1 MRHILFIAAAF
12 ACTSGAQAEF
22 YRDRYWPKPET
33 NEEAAT
39 RLLNAYSYSPDPDV
53 MAKQID
59 AAARLEEARI
69 RAAVDAYKV
78 DQETLRKG
86 MTGSDVNVRVQNA
99 PTSRRR

>member
-1 MRHILFIAAAF
+1 MKAIILALPFIVAAGA
-12 ACTSGAQAEF
+12 AQAEF
-22 YRDRYWPKPET
+22 YRDRYQPKPET

-69 RAAVDAYKV
+69 RAAVDAYKI

-86 MTGSDVNVRVQNA
+86 MTGSDVNVRVQK
-99 PTSRRR
+99 SR